1 MKKKGLLIVLS
12 GFAGTGK
19 GTVVKELL
27 AKYEEQY
34 ALSIS
39 MTTRAPRSYETNGVE
54 YHFVEKEVFEE
65 KIKADGF
72 LEHACYCG
80 NYYGTPK
87 DFIERNM
94 EAGRDVILEIE
105 IQGALQVKEQYPETT
120 LIFLLPPSAQ
130 VGYER
135 LKNRG
140 TETEA
145 VIRERMSR
153 AGEESQGIEQYDYIL
168 VNDDLNTCVESLHQ
182 MIQSEKQRA
191 FRNVTFIENI
201 RKGLVDLK
209 KGEL

>member
-19 GTVVKELL
+19 GTVVKKLL
-27 AKYEEQY
+27 DKYNEQY

-39 MTTRAPRSYETNGVE
+39 MTTRVPRNYETNGVE
-54 YHFVEKEVFEE
+54 YHCVETEVFEE

-72 LEHACYCG
+72 LEYACYCG

-87 DFIERNM
+87 DFIVQNM

-140 TETEA
+140 TETEE

-168 VNDDLNTCVESLHQ
+168 INDDIDTCVESLHQ

-191 FRNVTFIENI
+191 FRNIAFIENT
-201 RKGLVDLK
+201 RKELVDLK